1 MTNAV
6 LGNGQGKVEVGEKE
20 EKEKSHYDA
29 QSDGIKEKYDY
40 LLGMLL
46 VF

>member
-6 LGNGQGKVEVGEKE
+6 LAEGQGKVEAGEKE
-20 EKEKSHYDA
+20 EKKKSHCDA
-29 QSDGIKEKYDY
+29 RSDGIKEKCGY

-46 VF
+46 GF